1 MAQRPVYGKLSP
13 WLRHACGEQSSVR
26 KIKGNTSSK
35 PSVCAFVQIDSD
47 PSDILQTYGCTPLA
61 QLGNIY
67 IVDIP
72 LHQLPALSQQ
82 PQIRRIEAQPS
93 YQLTLDTAL
102 TIVQVPAIHAATQ
115 LPQAFTGKGVV
126 MGIQDVGFDLTHPT
140 FRDTTLQECRIRRF
154 WDQISV
160 DTLQS
165 NLYVGADYTTPEAI
179 ADYAHSRDAFL
190 IQHGTHTTGIAAGT
204 GFDTPYRGVAFESDL
219 CLVSN
224 AVVNDSSLIRKEDR
238 YKYTSAT
245 DVLGFKYIFDYA
257 EQQQQ
262 PCVISFSEGERED
275 LDGECRLL
283 YEALDN
289 LVGPGRIL
297 VASAGNEGNHN
308 SYFHKTPEETSKGSF
323 LLRYGMND
331 YFRVRTRDQLD
342 MRLVVYDYSGT
353 SDTLRLS
360 TKDILACKDS
370 IWTDTLQM
378 QGVTLTFDICA
389 YPYSYDDNLIIYDW
403 YITSSER
410 FGYNHPISFEIVGQG
425 AEAEF
430 LMDKGDLVKN
440 DLSPTLNAGDP
451 THSLYS
457 PSTAP
462 RVICV
467 GATSYRQS
475 YTNISD
481 EPVVNNW
488 GSNGERGGYS
498 GIGPTLYGRIKPD
511 VVAPG
516 TNVLSS
522 MSSYYLEEHPDE
534 IRSTVVYSEY
544 NGRRYPWAAET
555 GTSMSAPLVGGIIAC
570 WLQARPDL
578 SPEDILELFGK
589 TCTQREDYTYPNNEY
604 GYGEIDAYQGLLQIL
619 GLSGIPSISHH
630 QPQQVDFLLHDHRL
644 TISFHESSTA
654 VVQLSIYNLK
664 GECLL
669 QHTIPQGTSTIDIP
683 LPFAKGVYAVQ
694 LNSQSPTLQG
704 STLIRW

>member
-1 MAQRPVYGKLSP
+1 
-13 WLRHACGEQSSVR
+13 
-26 KIKGNTSSK
+26 
-35 PSVCAFVQIDSD
+35 
-47 PSDILQTYGCTPLA
+47 
-61 QLGNIY
+61 
-67 IVDIP
+67 
-72 LHQLPALSQQ
+72 
-82 PQIRRIEAQPS
+82 
-93 YQLTLDTAL
+93 
-102 TIVQVPAIHAATQ
+102 
-115 LPQAFTGKGVV
+115 
-126 MGIQDVGFDLTHPT
+126 
-140 FRDTTLQECRIRRF
+140 
-154 WDQISV
+154 
-160 DTLQS
+160 
-165 NLYVGADYTTPEAI
+165 
-179 ADYAHSRDAFL
+179 
-190 IQHGTHTTGIAAGT
+190 
-204 GFDTPYRGVAFESDL
+204 
-219 CLVSN
+219 
-224 AVVNDSSLIRKEDR
+224 
-238 YKYTSAT
+238 
-245 DVLGFKYIFDYA
+245 
-257 EQQQQ
+257 
-262 PCVISFSEGERED
+262 
-275 LDGECRLL
+275 
-283 YEALDN
+283 
-289 LVGPGRIL
+289 
-297 VASAGNEGNHN
+297 
-308 SYFHKTPEETSKGSF
+308 
-323 LLRYGMND
+323 
-331 YFRVRTRDQLD
+331 
-342 MRLVVYDYSGT
+342 
-353 SDTLRLS
+353 
-360 TKDILACKDS
+360 
-370 IWTDTLQM
+370 
-378 QGVTLTFDICA
+378 
-389 YPYSYDDNLIIYDW
+389 
-403 YITSSER
+403 
-410 FGYNHPISFEIVGQG
+410 
-425 AEAEF
+425 
-430 LMDKGDLVKN
+430 MDKGDLVKN

-522 MSSYYLEEHPDE
+522 MSSYYLDEHPDE